1 MRVALLTSN
10 FPPEFVG
17 GTERV
22 VASLAAALVEAGDE
36 VVVLCGSDQ
45 PHAGLDVL
53 REQHH
58 GIEVARLPRRVEEPY
73 DLDISRPRLL
83 ELALDEVRARRID
96 CVHLHHWSGLSSS
109 FIRAARAASIPSVV
123 TLHDLWTT
131 CPRFFRRP
139 PAGITCPTGAE
150 RDDCVPCVRRDLG
163 HLDAATTLAHI
174 RARDADLRAE
184 LDAAA
189 AIVVP
194 SEFARRRIAEHLP
207 WTGPIE
213 VVPHGLLEAVGDHEP
228 ESSPDGAL
236 RVGHFGNLVEDKG
249 VLLLVRACAELPGLS
264 LRLAGPFLEP
274 AFGARVRALAAELG
288 VKLECEGPY
297 TNTEAHPAR
306 RLDVAVF
313 PSLCAETYGLVVEE
327 ALARGVPVVVSDRGA
342 LAERIG
348 GAGVVVGVDD
358 ERELAATLAGFVR
371 DPSRLAALRAKLPRR
386 FDSMHD
392 AAMSYRA
399 LYARACE
406 GIQT

>member
-22 VASLAAALVEAGDE
+22 VASLAAALVGTGDE
-36 VVVLCGSDQ
+36 VVVLSGSDH
-45 PHAGLDVL
+45 PHAGCDVL
-53 REQHH
+53 RERHH
-58 GIEVARLPRRVEEPY
+58 GVEVARFPRQADEPY
-73 DLDISRPRLL
+73 DLDIGRPRLL
-83 ELALDEVRARRID
+83 ALMLDELRARRVD

-109 FIRAARAASIPSVV
+109 FIRTARAAGIPSVV
-123 TLHDLWTT
+123 TLHDFWTT

-139 PAGITCPTGAE
+139 PAGITCPTGSR
-150 RDDCVPCVRRDLG
+150 RDGCVPCVRIDLG
-163 HLDAATTLAHI
+163 HLDAAATLALI

-184 LDAAA
+184 LVAAA

-213 VVPHGLLEAVGDHEP
+213 VVPHGLLEAVGDHAPEP
-228 ESSPDGAL
+228 APDGVL

-249 VLLLVRACAELPGLS
+249 VLLLVRACAGLSGVS
-264 LRLAGPFLEP
+264 LRLAGPFLDP
-274 AFGARVRALAAELG
+274 AFGGRVRALAAELG
-288 VKLECEGPY
+288 VTLEYDGSY
-297 TNTEAHPAR
+297 TNTAAHPAR

-327 ALARGVPVVVSDRGA
+327 ALARDVPVVVSDRGA

-348 GAGVVVGVDD
+348 GAGVVIGVDD
-358 ERELAATLAGFVR
+358 ERPLAEVLFGFVR
-371 DPSRLAALRAKLPRR
+371 DRSRLTALRAKLPRR
-386 FDSMHD
+386 FHSMQD
-392 AAMSYRA
+392 AAIRYRA
-399 LYARACE
+399 LYARARE
-406 GIQT
+406 ETST